1 MFLLIAPSQN
11 AGVWMP
17 NNDDDDED
25 DDDDDNDTDDDDDD
39 DNDTDDN
46 GDDSY
51 NDAMFICCLFRH
63 PWKELLL

>member
-11 AGVWMP
+11 AGVWMS
-17 NNDDDDED
+17 NN
-25 DDDDDNDTDDDDDD
+25 DDDDDD
-39 DNDTDDN
+39 DNDDDDENDNHTDDH

-63 PWKELLL
+63 PWKELLV